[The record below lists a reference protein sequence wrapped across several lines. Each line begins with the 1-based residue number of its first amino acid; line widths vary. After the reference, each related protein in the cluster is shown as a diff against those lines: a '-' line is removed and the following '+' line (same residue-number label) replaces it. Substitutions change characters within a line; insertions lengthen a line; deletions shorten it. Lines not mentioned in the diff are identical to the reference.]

1 MQFKSLIQE
10 NQLHTGIERL
20 SRKLYRSK
28 SEKERLEEMQFQ
40 LGEINRQKINLRK
53 QFQNRLTMVQVQRE
67 INSTVFKDVLNEL
80 RTENGEK
87 AAKIEQT
94 RKGRTERLHLKVT
107 QMQQTMQSVQEA
119 SKVNVESL
127 AAVDKLAIIEESN
140 QESLEFV
147 RHRLQS
153 DLKNL
158 RKKID
163 RLNQFKA
170 QSDRNLRMIVNS
182 NLQIRFKKVG

>member
-1 MQFKSLIQE
+1 
-10 NQLHTGIERL
+10 
-20 SRKLYRSK
+20 
-28 SEKERLEEMQFQ
+28 
-40 LGEINRQKINLRK
+40 
-53 QFQNRLTMVQVQRE
+53 
-67 INSTVFKDVLNEL
+67 
-80 RTENGEK
+80 
-87 AAKIEQT
+87 
-94 RKGRTERLHLKVT
+94 
-107 QMQQTMQSVQEA
+107 MQQTMQSVQEA